1 MSVKHPIIAVTGSS
15 GAGTSEVKLAFE
27 HIFDR
32 EGVNPAFVEG
42 DSFHRYDRAT
52 MRRKVEEANRNGET
66 LTHFGAE
73 GNLFDELESLFAQYG
88 KDGTGRR
95 RFYIHTE
102 EEAER
107 FGRAP
112 GTFTDWQG
120 LAGESDLLFYEG
132 LHGGLKTERWDVA
145 RHVDLLIGV
154 VPIVNLEWIQKI
166 HRDRKVRGYSTE
178 AAADAILRRMPDYI
192 RYITPQ
198 FSRTDI
204 NFQRIPLI
212 DTSNPFEAVEIPTD
226 DESLVV
232 IHIKNRKKIAA
243 DYRYLLEMLQG
254 SFMSRADTIVVPAG
268 KKAFA
273 MELICAPVLE
283 RMIEARDRAREA
295 PIAETAV
302 VRRIP

>member
-1 MSVKHPIIAVTGSS
+1 MSINHPIIAVTGSS
-15 GAGTSEVKLAFE
+15 GAGTTEVKTAFE
-27 HIFDR
+27 HIFQR
-32 EGVNPAFVEG
+32 EGLKAAIIEG
-42 DSFHRYDRAT
+42 DSFHRYDRTA
-52 MRRKVEEANRNGET
+52 MRRKVHEALRNGEA
-66 LTHFGAE
+66 LTHFGPE
-73 GNLFDELESLFAQYG
+73 GNLFDELESLFEEYG
-88 KDGTGRR
+88 RQGNGRR

-112 GTFTDWQG
+112 GSFTDWET
-120 LAGESDLLFYEG
+120 LAVGSDLLFYEG
-132 LHGGLKTERWDVA
+132 LHGGLRTERWDVA
-145 RHVDLLIGV
+145 RYVDLLIGV

-166 HRDRKVRGYSTE
+166 DRDRRVRGYSTE

-198 FSRTDI
+198 FSRADI

-232 IHIKNRKKIAA
+232 IHIRNRKKIAA
-243 DYRYLLEMLQG
+243 DFRCLLEMLQG

-268 KKAFA
+268 KKSFA
-273 MELICAPVLE
+273 MELICGPVLE
-283 RMIEARDRAREA
+283 RMIAARDLALTEA
-295 PIAETAV
+295 N
-302 VRRIP
+302 

>member
-1 MSVKHPIIAVTGSS
+1 MSVSHPIIAVTGSS
-15 GAGTSEVKLAFE
+15 GAGTTEVKTAFE
-27 HIFDR
+27 HIFQR
-32 EGVNPAFVEG
+32 EGLKAAIIEG
-42 DSFHRYDRAT
+42 DSYHRYDRAS
-52 MRRKVEEANRNGET
+52 MRRKVIEANRVGEA
-66 LTHFGAE
+66 LTHFGPE
-73 GNLFDELESLFAQYG
+73 GNLFEELEGLFAEYAKSG
-88 KDGTGRR
+88 RGRR

-112 GTFTDWQG
+112 GCFTDWEP
-120 LAGESDLLFYEG
+120 LPDDTDLLFYEG
-132 LHGGLKTERWDVA
+132 LHGGLKTDRWDVG
-145 RHVDLLIGV
+145 RHVDLMVGV

-166 HRDRKVRGYSTE
+166 DRDRRVRGYSTD

-198 FSRTDI
+198 FSRADI

-232 IHIKNRKKIAA
+232 IHIRNRKKIAA
-243 DYRYLLEMLQG
+243 DFRCLLEMLQG

-268 KKAFA
+268 KKSFA
-273 MELICAPVLE
+273 MELICGPVLE
-283 RMIEARDRAREA
+283 RMIAARNLALAEAN
-295 PIAETAV
+295 
-302 VRRIP
+302 